1 MLICVCRCGKRFG
14 AQITRVSLTFPI
26 VLKLSM
32 SGSDFWCGKGLV
44 AELAWVSLT
53 FPFVFPLLMFISVLP
68 CGKRLVAELAR
79 VSWFGVFSL
88 SVSIS
93 LDGLGKRAV
102 AQFTSVP
109 LNRMFEPSVL
119 VLMISSGKTLKTE
132 IAPITLLRHTLARH
146 VGHWSKIDF
155 FKQQRSRDFYKNRW
169 LCGWIFI
176 QIHVVVFFKLQITP
190 VNFYTMKIKK

>member
-1 MLICVCRCGKRFG
+1 MGIFDLSI
-14 AQITRVSLTFPI
+14 RVSTFD
-26 VLKLSM
+26 VYLCFAMWKT
-32 SGSDFWCGKGLV
+32 SGGRARTGILV
-44 AELAWVSLT
+44 W
-53 FPFVFPLLMFISVLP
+53 
-68 CGKRLVAELAR
+68 G
-79 VSWFGVFSL
+79 
-88 SVSIS
+88 
-93 LDGLGKRAV
+93 
-102 AQFTSVP
+102 
-109 LNRMFEPSVL
+109 VL
-119 VLMISSGKTLKTE
+119 VVRVDLTRWSRQTCGRTVHKRTFKPDVRTIGARLMISSGKTLKTE